1 MGAMTQAWDVELEL
15 REQSCLMLADLA
27 PQFKVC
33 VCERGGG
40 STGFRVLGAGGP
52 SSSVQG
58 GPRPAGLLTSTDH
71 NHVLLTLTDHNHS
84 LIVCS
89 SAGGFAGVSLNV
101 GAPVVQRAACM
112 ACQGPATP
120 HLPLHHPTS

>member
-15 REQSCLMLADLA
+15 REQSCLLLADLA
-27 PQFKVC
+27 PLFKVC
-33 VCERGGG
+33 VCEWGGG

-71 NHVLLTLTDHNHS
+71 NHVLLTLTDLNHV
-84 LIVCS
+84 LLTLTTITCCS
-89 SAGGFAGVSLNV
+89 
-101 GAPVVQRAACM
+101 
-112 ACQGPATP
+112 
-120 HLPLHHPTS
+120 H